1 MEIIKFN
8 ILLLVSYFNT
18 LSKLKNK
25 RSISL
30 GTLISTKSYR
40 IVKGDNAS
48 IIFMLRCAKR
58 AITQIWLQQQ
68 CINYYERENNS
79 AIYDGSSKFLND
91 RVNYINSITKEVVSL
106 GISRSTISLKGNL
119 IFKMFLTID
128 TLFSL
133 VIFLF
138 IGILKKRNNHLAL
151 ILIEKIEIIYLC
163 KILRKHKINKLYF
176 FCSYEKDANFTVLL
190 LNIFRIKVFR
200 IPSANPLK
208 YFYKDVVSDV
218 FCFTT
223 PYQQYELKNIDSN
236 WEVDNYY
243 NWPLPNFLI
252 LNEFIKNGQSSCDN
266 KGTLGYISS
275 GLWRRLERGTMISED
290 LPVKCEE
297 MLIKTLQ
304 HFVKTTGKKL
314 LIYLHPIEKENL
326 TIYELAKDYYRKAI
340 SNNIEFSSLE
350 NTTYSEFYKTD
361 LCVSAASTTNIE
373 RLYCGY
379 KTFYAPINLDYLLFP
394 GSSLNNICYTSESD
408 LINNLNEAFEMSTDD
423 FFNYYKIQ
431 EFRFKS

>member
-8 ILLLVSYFNT
+8 ILLLVSSFSF
-18 LSKLKNK
+18 LSKHQNK
-25 RSISL
+25 RAISF
-30 GTLISTKSYR
+30 GTLISSKSYR
-40 IVKGDNAS
+40 VSKEDDVS
-48 IIFMLRCAKR
+48 IIFILRCAKK

-68 CINYYERENNS
+68 CINYYNRENSS
-79 AIYDGSSKFLND
+79 AIYGGTSKFLD
-91 RVNYINSITKEVVSL
+91 DKVNYISSLTKEVVAL
-106 GISRSTISLKGNL
+106 GINRDTISLKGNL

-128 TLFSL
+128 TLFFL
-133 VIFLF
+133 VFFLF
-138 IGILKKRNNHLAL
+138 IGILKKRKNHLAL
-151 ILIEKIEIIYLC
+151 ILIEKIEIIFLC
-163 KILRKHKINKLYF
+163 KILRKHRISTLYF
-176 FCSYEKDANFTVLL
+176 FSSYEKDANFTVLL
-190 LNIFRIKVFR
+190 LNIFKIQVTR

-223 PYQQYELKNIDSN
+223 PYQQYELKNIQSN
-236 WEVDNYY
+236 WKVNNYY

-252 LNEFIKNGQSSCDN
+252 LNEFIRTEQSSCDN

-275 GLWRRLERGTMISED
+275 GLWRRLERGTVISED
-290 LPVKCEE
+290 LPVKCEA

-361 LCVSAASTTNIE
+361 LCISAASTTNIE

-408 LINNLNEAFEMSTDD
+408 LINNLNEALKMSTDD